1 MRSELEIETRATL
14 IIQEAS
20 SLDPDARAQFL
31 DSQCKSDPILHARV
45 QARLANAASPNPDDG
60 ATADLVGQ
68 LTGANRE
75 SIGEGTVLEGTLIGA
90 YRIIRLLGSGG
101 FGSVYLAEQDEPVR
115 RQVALKILKLGM
127 DTDEIVHRFEAERQV
142 LALMSH
148 PAVAKVFDAGVTE
161 RGRPFF
167 VMEFVP
173 GPSIGRYCDHQRLS
187 TRDRVR
193 LFIDVCNAMQ
203 HAHQKGIIHRDLKP
217 SNILVTEQ
225 DGRPQPK
232 VIDFGIA
239 KAIRESSAAHA
250 LQTIPGVAIGT
261 PEYMSPEQADAEGQD
276 VDTRTD
282 VYALGM
288 VLYEL
293 LTGALP
299 HTLDRTRRPSVF
311 ELREWVRS
319 GETIR
324 PSTRISMLGD
334 ELEAVSDKRNT
345 TPTGLRRE
353 LRGELEWIVLK
364 ALERDRTLRYGSVFE
379 LGEDLTRLLNN
390 EPVRA
395 GPPTA
400 TYRARKFCS
409 RHRGAVLA
417 AAVTA
422 GALLAGTG
430 VALIGLVSAQR
441 AAEDARAAEQQTGI
455 ALESAETERR
465 EAEAA
470 RNEAQQ
476 DATRAREVS
485 AFLERLLTSVDPA
498 VAGPSVRVLD
508 ALEIAEADLRDGT
521 FTHPVSLATVH
532 GALGESYQSLS
543 EYPRATEHLAA
554 RVALFTEVFGD
565 DDARTHRARIS
576 LGANYL
582 HLAEFDRARDTL
594 ESARN
599 RLSDIAGPDDPG
611 TLRAV
616 SSLGRLELELG
627 NFDTAE
633 ARFRTVLEATER
645 RPGASVQDIAAARA
659 DVGWALMEQNRL
671 DESEALFRQ
680 ITDELAQAL
689 GPTHPLTLRTRD
701 ALGNVLLILGR
712 NDEAIEVYASI
723 LEARKATVGDENPL
737 TLWAMNNLANAM
749 TEDPDR
755 YEEARGLLER
765 VLELQRARF
774 GNRHPFTITTLNNL
788 AAVYRRL
795 GNIDRADTLWQEA
808 ITEGAALWGD
818 DHPRT
823 LGSMAN
829 RALMLV
835 NADRLEEG
843 LDILQTVVPR
853 LEATVGRE
861 HTMWMAASN
870 SLGNVLIKL
879 ERFDE
884 AERCYADLI
893 AVTRAALPPDH
904 WYIFQFQSWHGLAL
918 IGLERYD
925 QAEAEMLEAIAG
937 LEAQFGPEHSRVLGV
952 RQKIID
958 LYTTLD
964 RTEERARF
972 LARYPAPPTP

>member
-1 MRSELEIETRATL
+1 MSSETEIETRATL
-14 IIQEAS
+14 IIQEAAT
-20 SLDPDARAQFL
+20 LDPEARARFL
-31 DSQCKSDPILHARV
+31 DSRCASDPILHARV
-45 QARLANAASPNPDDG
+45 QARLANAPFLGPDASNDHLSIPLAG
-60 ATADLVGQ
+60 AP
-68 LTGANRE
+68 RE

-90 YRIIRLLGSGG
+90 YRIIRLLGTGG

-127 DTDEIVHRFEAERQV
+127 DTDEIVRRFETERQV
-142 LALMSH
+142 LALMNH
-148 PAVAKVFDAGVTE
+148 PAVAKVFDAGATE

-173 GPSIGRYCDHQRLS
+173 GVSIGRYCDRERLS
-187 TRDRVR
+187 TRERVQ

-217 SNILVTEQ
+217 SNILVTVV

-239 KAIRESSAAHA
+239 KAIHESSAAHT
-250 LQTIPGVAIGT
+250 LHTTPGVAIGT
-261 PEYMSPEQADAEGQD
+261 PEYMSPEQAEADGQD

-319 GETIR
+319 GQTIR

-334 ELEAVSDKRNT
+334 ELEQVSEKRNT

-353 LRGELEWIVLK
+353 LRGELEWIILK
-364 ALERDRTLRYGSVFE
+364 ALERDRSLRYGSVFE
-379 LGEDLTRLLNN
+379 LGEDLSRFLAN

-395 GPPTA
+395 APPTA
-400 TYRARKFCS
+400 SYRARKFCS
-409 RHRGAVLA
+409 RHR
-417 AAVTA
+417 AAVSAAVVTA
-422 GALLAGTG
+422 SALLVGTG
-430 VALIGLVSAQR
+430 VALFGLVSAQH
-441 AAEDARAAEQQTGI
+441 AAEDAKHAEHQTAI
-455 ALESAETERR
+455 ALRTAQTQRNQ
-465 EAEAA
+465 AQDA
-470 RNEAQQ
+470 RNEAEQ

-485 AFLERLLTSVDPA
+485 AFLERVLTSVDPA
-498 VAGPSVRVLD
+498 VAGPSARVLD
-508 ALEIAEADLRDGT
+508 ALEVAEAQLHDDT
-521 FTHPVSLATVH
+521 FTHPVSKAAVH
-532 GALGESYQSLS
+532 GALGEAYQSLS
-543 EYPRATEHLAA
+543 EYPSATKHLVA
-554 RVALFTEVFGD
+554 REALFTDIFGPD
-565 DDARTHRARIS
+565 DPRTLRSRIA
-576 LGANYL
+576 LGSNYL
-582 HLAEFDRARDTL
+582 HLAQFDRARQILESTRDQLIAQFGPDHLDTL
-594 ESARN
+594 WAHSA
-599 RLSDIAGPDDPG
+599 
-611 TLRAV
+611 
-616 SSLGRLELELG
+616 LGRLELELG
-627 NFDTAE
+627 QFAE
-633 ARFRTVLEATER
+633 AETEFRIVLEANER
-645 RPGASVQDIAAARA
+645 NPDATVKDLAMARA
-659 DVGWALMEQNRL
+659 DLGWALMEQNRL
-671 DESEALFRQ
+671 DESQAIFRRV
-680 ITDELAQAL
+680 TTELNQAL

-701 ALGNVLLILGR
+701 SLGNVLLILGR
-712 NDEAIEVYASI
+712 NDEAIAVYQEV
-723 LEARKATVGDENPL
+723 LDARLATVGDENPL

-755 YEEARGLLER
+755 YEEARSLLER
-765 VLELQRARF
+765 VLELQRERF
-774 GNRHPFTITTLNNL
+774 GNRHPFTVTSLNNL
-788 AAVYRRL
+788 ASVYRRL
-795 GNIDRADTLWQEA
+795 GNIDRADELWQEA

-843 LDILQTVVPR
+843 LEILQTVVPR
-853 LEATVGRE
+853 LEASVGRE

-884 AERCYADLI
+884 AERCYADLV

-904 WYIFQFQSWHGLAL
+904 WYIFQFQSWHGIAL
-918 IGLERYD
+918 IGLERYEE
-925 QAEAEMLEAIAG
+925 AEAEMLEAIAG
-937 LEAQFGPEHSRVLGV
+937 LEAQFGPQHSRVLGV

-972 LARYPAPPTP
+972 LARYPEPPTP